1 VKKEGGPE
9 TALGPVLER
18 LDGIERQQETIT
30 RQLAALVAHTATLSQ
45 RHTRAVASLGVLN
58 AAPGLLIGAKEIA
71 AFMGVTPSTIF
82 RWRTYGFP
90 TWRLGRHIYSHVL
103 DILAWMRQ
111 QNQRHRKASR
121 RHASG

>member
-1 VKKEGGPE
+1 MKAAKIPKDLEV
-9 TALGPVLER
+9 ALGPVLER
-18 LDGIERQQETIT
+18 LDRIERQQAVLIE
-30 RQLAALVAHTATLSQ
+30 HTGTLSQ
-45 RHTRAVASLGVLN
+45 RHTRAVASLGMLN
-58 AAPGLLIGAKEIA
+58 AAPGLLIGSKEIA

-111 QNQRHRKASR
+111 QNQRHRKASS
-121 RHASG
+121 RHAGG